1 MSNVLE
7 LLSHNELIIR
17 KNHLLK
23 QLEKIDIQL
32 EKIKKIENEITSNNE
47 TSSIITQNNETSSI
61 ITQNNETSSVI
72 IKPIIEKKHISIKL
86 KKDDKKVLSN
96 YTETNIIEKNIKIK
110 INIKKK

>member
-32 EKIKKIENEITSNNE
+32 EKIKKIENEITS
-47 TSSIITQNNETSSI
+47 NNETSSI